1 MLIHDFSLRISS
13 EFALVYSVME
23 PLLLRH
29 CTTSREEV
37 LASEIG
43 DAGIFT
49 LLPCKSQR
57 VLVTAGLGT
66 AIGEDLITAILDS
79 AQGVSIMLI
88 QKNSTFINCSHF
100 LTEPNADTG
109 GSGEGGFL
117 ICRCK
122 YKFLECFRIT
132 KHCSKK

>member
-29 CTTSREEV
+29 CTTSLEEV

-43 DAGIFT
+43 DADIFT

-57 VLVTAGLGT
+57 VLVTAALG
-66 AIGEDLITAILDS
+66 TAILDS
-79 AQGVSIMLI
+79 VQGVSIMLI
-88 QKNSTFINCSHF
+88 QKKTVLS
-100 LTEPNADTG
+100 LTLYIRIHCIAKPARYGNAQAIPYMACNVATARRP
-109 GSGEGGFL
+109 E
-117 ICRCK
+117 
-122 YKFLECFRIT
+122 
-132 KHCSKK
+132 